1 MIRVRQIKIE
11 VKKDTF
17 DYLQKKVLAKLK
29 ITFKDLKDM
38 IIVKKSI
45 DARDKN
51 NVLYVYEVN
60 VELFDEE
67 KVLNKNKSNDVVEIE
82 EETYKELKQG
92 RVLLKERPII
102 VGEGPAGLF

>member
-11 VKKDTF
+11 INNDSFINV
-17 DYLQKKVLAKLK
+17 QKKVLNKLK
-29 ITFKDLKDM
+29 VTFNDIKDM

-60 VELFDEE
+60 VLLNDEE
-67 KVLNKNKSNDVVEIE
+67 KVLKKIKSNEVVKIE
-82 EETYKELKQG
+82 EEKYK
-92 RVLLKERPII
+92 
-102 VGEGPAGLF
+102 